1 MTLHT
6 RRRFSHPSNEIGQ
19 TMSEY
24 SVLVGLIAVVVV
36 VALPEFAAPIRAFYA
51 SVAGV
56 LGL

>member
-1 MTLHT
+1 
-6 RRRFSHPSNEIGQ
+6 
-19 TMSEY
+19 MSEY